1 MTDITS
7 PEDRDSKT
15 GRFLPGNSG
24 FGGRPKGSRN
34 RHSEVFLA
42 AFASDFEQHGAAV
55 IERVRQ
61 EQPSVY
67 LRVAAD
73 LLPREATLDV
83 DVNVVHEVGGVLNA
97 FRVMS
102 DLLGTDPELAQRR
115 LRRLAPQIEH
125 DDVSPGR

>member
-1 MTDITS
+1 MTEMRS
-7 PEDRDSKT
+7 LEDRDSKT

-42 AFASDFEQHGAAV
+42 AFAADFEQHGAAV
-55 IERVRQ
+55 IERVRR

-73 LLPREATLDV
+73 LLPREATFDV
-83 DVNVVHEVGGVLNA
+83 DVSVVHEVGGVLNA

-102 DLLGTDPELAQRR
+102 DLLGTDPELAERR
-115 LRRLAPQIEH
+115 LRRLAPRIED

>member
-1 MTDITS
+1 MTEITS

-34 RHSEVFLA
+34 RHSEVFLS
-42 AFASDFEQHGAAV
+42 AFAADFEQHGAAV

-83 DVNVVHEVGGVLNA
+83 DVSVVHEVGGVLNA

-102 DLLGTDPELAQRR
+102 DLLGTDPELARRR
-115 LRRLAPQIEH
+115 LRRLAPRIED

>member
-1 MTDITS
+1 MTEITS
-7 PEDRDSKT
+7 PEDRDNKT

-73 LLPREATLDV
+73 LLPKEATLDV
-83 DVNVVHEVGGVLNA
+83 DVSVVHEVGGVLDA
-97 FRVMS
+97 YRALS
-102 DLLGTDPELAQRR
+102 DLLGTDPELAMRR
-115 LRRLAPQIEH
+115 LRRIAPRIEH
-125 DDVSPGR
+125 DDVSRGR

>member
-1 MTDITS
+1 MTEMRS
-7 PEDRDSKT
+7 PEDRDGKT
-15 GRFLPGNSG
+15 GRFLPGNTG

-42 AFASDFEQHGAAV
+42 AFAADFEQHGAAV

-73 LLPREATLDV
+73 LLPKEATLDV
-83 DVNVVHEVGGVLNA
+83 DVSVVHEVGGVLNA
-97 FRVMS
+97 FRAMS
-102 DLLGTDPELAQRR
+102 GLLGVDPELAQRR
-115 LRRLAPQIEH
+115 LRRLTPRIED